1 MHSKSRKATSIVLF
15 AKMVIGSNSLV
26 AIILLFNFNPS
37 RPGPGRR
44 EKINVIF
51 YLTILFGAA
60 KGFYKTF

>member
-1 MHSKSRKATSIVLF
+1 
-15 AKMVIGSNSLV
+15 MVIGSNSLV

-51 YLTILFGAA
+51 YLTILCGAA